1 MGFSVLGL
9 ALSLAVFA
17 PNLLL
22 VWFPPRPVMERV
34 AVPKVVEVLERSGQ
48 ALCVTVPVITVGDRP
63 LWWWAIPAAIL
74 VVAYWALWVRYL
86 VSGRRLSS
94 LFAPVVG
101 VPVPMALLPVGVF
114 LAGAAWLQ
122 NPWIAIAAAV
132 LAAGHIPNSVI
143 AAKPR

>member
-22 VWFPPRPVMERV
+22 LWFPPRPAMEHV

-74 VVAYWALWVRYL
+74 IVAYWALWGRYL
-86 VSGRRLSS
+86 LSGRRLSS

-101 VPVPMALLPVGVF
+101 VPVPMALLPVACSSPV
-114 LAGAAWLQ
+114 
-122 NPWIAIAAAV
+122 
-132 LAAGHIPNSVI
+132 
-143 AAKPR
+143 PRGSRTLGSRLRRQYSLPGTSRAR